1 MAKDPFDAAL
11 AGFEQWTA
19 TTKRK
24 LNCDPGVAVDELESL
39 LQLMRSYL
47 EIDGP
52 ADLGEGDL
60 SELLLRIYPRKITVF
75 DAEDTEDTIPAVRD
89 FLAYLTERGRMAEG
103 TARALEREL
112 DQIAPR
118 FTDVVMDPSNWGMAS
133 ALLHEMAAAGVDVD
147 DQAAVD
153 RWISGYNARL
163 ALSDGDEGEYDEAEY
178 EDDDEDIDVKEAF
191 GLPDQMPP
199 VRLPAVTELVVMARQ
214 APTMG
219 QMRALAW
226 WLGAGR
232 AVNEDAGLA
241 EGDAAEAAAELG
253 LSVPRFEHLWEL
265 ALEAEFIELAEDET
279 HAVPGEIAQAWDAGD
294 DDEVLDI
301 WEIAFGAVVDATL
314 DIAASL
320 DPDRAAELD
329 FYGHGLPLTVMLFLA
344 RPDGLSAAEVSEVI
358 KSAATDAL
366 PPARA
371 EEAWRSWVGA
381 HGDPA
386 RLLLDQIA
394 DVGAVQISDADDDS
408 LVRLTPLGLA
418 AIRTQLVESGVEI
431 PLLPP
436 PEQMTAAQV
445 IAMAGGASEDEFAT
459 EISAWLAHQTAESAA
474 RELLAVAARSDP
486 ASRIL
491 AVGVVLTELSAS
503 AESAWRDALGQIEL
517 RCYAKAALA
526 TLADVDPATGAPGLE
541 PADDDVAWM
550 ITDALAA
557 QGWDDLSED
566 AEHEPAALAKQVG
579 EAIPAGREEATF
591 ELIARVPHP
600 DAANVLTVVGRHH
613 PDKKIAKL
621 ARKSAYKAASR
632 RAARNDQEGE
642 RPGSWT
648 PLSSLSCAPRGAS
661 SPRRRRGC

>member
-1 MAKDPFDAAL
+1 MAKDPFDVAL

-19 TTKRK
+19 ATKRK
-24 LNCDPGVAVDELESL
+24 LNCDPEVAVDELEPL
-39 LQLMRSYL
+39 LQLMRGYL

-52 ADLGEGDL
+52 ASLGEGDL
-60 SELLLRIYPRKITVF
+60 SELLLRIYPRKMTVF
-75 DAEDTEDTIPAVRD
+75 DSEDTEDTIPAVRD
-89 FLAYLTERGRMAEG
+89 FLAYLTERGEMPEG

-133 ALLHEMAAAGVDVD
+133 TLLHEMAADGVDVD

-153 RWISGYNARL
+153 RWISAYNARL
-163 ALSDGDEGEYDEAEY
+163 GLPDVDEDY

-191 GLPDQMPP
+191 GLPDQLPP
-199 VRLPAVTELVVMARQ
+199 VRLPEVTELVMMARQ

-219 QMRALAW
+219 QLRAVAW

-241 EGDAAEAAAELG
+241 EGDVAEAAAELG

-265 ALEAEFIELAEDET
+265 ALEAEFIELDEDET

-344 RPDGLSAAEVSEVI
+344 RPDGLPVAEVSEVI
-358 KSAATDAL
+358 RSAATDEL
-366 PPARA
+366 TPARA
-371 EEAWRSWVGA
+371 EAAWGSWVGA

-386 RLLLDQIA
+386 RLLLDQMA
-394 DVGAVQISDADDDS
+394 DVGAVQISDADDDG
-408 LVRLTPLGLA
+408 LARLTPLGLA
-418 AIRTQLVESGVEI
+418 AIRDQLVESGVEI
-431 PLLPP
+431 ALLPP
-436 PEQMTAAQV
+436 PEQMTAAQL
-445 IAMAGGASEDEFAT
+445 IAMTGGASEDEFTAET
-459 EISAWLAHQTAESAA
+459 SAWLAHQTAESAA
-474 RELLAVAARSDP
+474 RELLAVAAQSDP
-486 ASRIL
+486 ASRII
-491 AVGVVLTELSAS
+491 AVGVVLTELGTS
-503 AESAWRDALGQIEL
+503 AESAWRDALGRIEL

-526 TLADVDPATGAPGLE
+526 TLADADPATWAPGLE
-541 PADDDVAWM
+541 PDDDDVAWM

-557 QGWDDLSED
+557 RGWDDLSDD
-566 AEHEPAALAKQVG
+566 AEREPAALAKQVG
-579 EAIPAGREEATF
+579 GAILAGREEATF
-591 ELIARVPHP
+591 EMMARVPHP
-600 DAANVLTVVGRHH
+600 DAANVLTVIGRHH

-632 RAARNDQEGE
+632 QAARNG
-642 RPGSWT
+642 
-648 PLSSLSCAPRGAS
+648 
-661 SPRRRRGC
+661 